1 MYWDRFDIVEAY
13 YLFFSNYHWGQD
25 SDMYQRMSR
34 MLDYFK
40 PSPILRYEYL
50 SDNAQVIYDNLVD
63 SYGESYPL
71 GWKEVQA

>member
-1 MYWDRFDIVEAY
+1 MYWDRFDICEAY

-40 PSPILRYEYL
+40 PSPMLRYEYL

>member
-1 MYWDRFDIVEAY
+1 MYWDRFDICEAY

-34 MLDYFK
+34 MLDYFR
-40 PSPILRYEYL
+40 PAPLLRYEYL

-63 SYGESYPL
+63 SYGESYPIGL
-71 GWKEVQA
+71 EEVQA